1 MKDKIKTIENVL
13 EALSEKLYLSNTK
26 KYQNVIPELEETYN
40 TVIVIGVEGL
50 TNEIL
55 EKENMFSNFQTK
67 KILCNRQEMN
77 TKQQTII
84 EKLNKQNEIKAYSF
98 LPTGLGHYENLEELK
113 NQLIRQST
121 LEEKKYIYVYIED
134 RIQLEE
140 KIKELT
146 KELKETLLM
155 IIGIKENETVP
166 FLIWSQKEKIK

>member
-84 EKLNKQNEIKAYSF
+84 EKLNKMK
-98 LPTGLGHYENLEELK
+98 LK
-113 NQLIRQST
+113 HILSYQQ
-121 LEEKKYIYVYIED
+121 D
-134 RIQLEE
+134 
-140 KIKELT
+140 
-146 KELKETLLM
+146 
-155 IIGIKENETVP
+155 
-166 FLIWSQKEKIK
+166 